1 MASGT
6 AGLGTEIVSVINKLQ
21 DVFTSIGS
29 GPGGQAGID
38 LPQICVLGSQSSGK
52 SSVLENIVGRDF
64 LPRGTGIV
72 TRRPLVLQ
80 LINRAA
86 QAANGVDKTADKAAN
101 ADEWG
106 EFLHLP
112 GEKFY
117 DFHKI
122 RDEIVRDTEAK
133 TGKNAGI
140 SPQPINL
147 RIYSPNVLTLTLVDL
162 PGLTKVPV
170 GDQPRDIEKQIREML
185 TKYISKPAC
194 IILAVTA
201 ANTDLANSDG
211 LKMAREVDP
220 EGTRTIGVLT
230 KVDLMDKGTDVVDIL
245 AGRII
250 PLRLGYVPVV
260 NRGQRDIENG
270 KPISSA
276 LENERDFFENHPSY
290 RSKATFCGTPFL
302 ARKLN
307 MILMHHIRA
316 TLPDIK
322 SRISKNL
329 ATYQSELQTLG
340 GGMGEANSGNIVLS
354 VITEFTSEFRTTIDG
369 NTNDLSLNELSGGA
383 RISFVF
389 HELFNNGVKT
399 IDPFDQVKDGD
410 IRTILYN
417 SSGSTPALFVG
428 TAAFEVI
435 VKQQIKRLEDPAIK
449 CCQLVYDELIRILG
463 QLLAK
468 VQAFRRY
475 PALRERFNAV
485 VVNFFKQAMNPTL
498 KLVQDMVAMQAC
510 YVNTTHPDFIGGH
523 KATAIVSDRLTANK
537 PPTPA
542 NDPKNPRSSI
552 NNNKDLDVD
561 AKQEQSFFGSFFT
574 PKTGPKKQGVAAM
587 EAPPPNIRPQNAL
600 NDRETMETEVIKL
613 LIHSYFNIVKREMI
627 DMVPKAISLTLVSFS
642 KENLQRELL
651 QELYKP
657 EVLDELLKESDF
669 VVGRRKELQTMVQ
682 ALNKAEE
689 YVISSYVAVIYNLL
703 LTCLSLFASL
713 GLWPAYKQRLFA
725 PALPLS
731 RLLLF
736 LAHCTRTPP
745 HALPTFHS
753 PALHTLSHIS
763 LSQVW

>member
-1 MASGT
+1 MA
-6 AGLGTEIVSVINKLQ
+6 AGLGSEIVATINKLQ
-21 DVFTSIGS
+21 DVFSAVGS
-29 GPGGQAGID
+29 SAATID

-80 LINRAA
+80 LVHRPATDAKVNGAA
-86 QAANGVDKTADKAAN
+86 PQLNSGDDKAAN
-101 ADEWG
+101 ANEWG

-117 DFHKI
+117 DFNKI
-122 RDEIVRDTEAK
+122 RAEIVRDTEAK
-133 TGKNAGI
+133 TGRNAGI

-147 RIYSPNVLTLTLVDL
+147 RIFSPNVVTLTLVDL

-170 GDQPRDIEKQIREML
+170 GDQPKDIERQIKDML
-185 TKYISKPAC
+185 LKYISRPAS

-201 ANTDLANSDG
+201 ANQDLANSDG
-211 LKMAREVDP
+211 LKLARDVDP

-230 KVDLMDKGTDVVDIL
+230 KVDLMDTGTDVVDIL

-260 NRGQRDIENG
+260 NRGQRDIETS
-270 KPISSA
+270 KSIVAA
-276 LENERDFFENHPSY
+276 LEHERQFFENHPSY
-290 RSKATFCGTPFL
+290 KSKAQYCGTPWL
-302 ARKLN
+302 ARRLN
-307 MILMHHIRA
+307 VILMHHIRS

-322 SRISKNL
+322 QRITQQLQKFN
-329 ATYQSELQTLG
+329 AELVSLG
-340 GGMGEANSGNIVLS
+340 GPLGDGNAGNVVLS
-354 VITEFTSEFRTTIDG
+354 VITEFTSEFRTVIDG

-389 HELFNNGVKT
+389 HELFNNGVKS

-417 SSGSTPALFVG
+417 SSGSTPSLFVG
-428 TAAFEVI
+428 TTAFEVI
-435 VKQQIKRLEDPAIK
+435 VKQQIKRLEDPSLK

-463 QLLAK
+463 QLLTK
-468 VQAFRRY
+468 VQAFRRF

-485 VVNFFKQAMNPTL
+485 VVNFFKQAMTPTT
-498 KLVQDMVAMQAC
+498 KLVSDMVAMQAC
-510 YVNTTHPDFIGGH
+510 YVNTTHPDFLSGH
-523 KATAIVSDRLTANK
+523 KAMAIITERLNANK
-537 PPTPA
+537 PPPPA
-542 NDPKNPRSSI
+542 PDPKTGKLAPGQI

-561 AKQEQSFFGSFFT
+561 SKKEEPSFFGSFFAKNKSVT
-574 PKTGPKKQGVAAM
+574 KKGSGASVM
-587 EAPPPNIRPQNAL
+587 EAPPAIIRPQAAL
-600 NDRETMETEVIKL
+600 NERETMETDVIKL

-627 DMVPKAISLTLVSFS
+627 DMVPKAISLTLVSHS

-657 EVLDELLKESDF
+657 EVLDDLLKESEF
-669 VVGRRKELQTMVQ
+669 VVSRRKEVVSMVQ

-689 YVISSYVAVIYNLL
+689 IVAGV
-703 LTCLSLFASL
+703 
-713 GLWPAYKQRLFA
+713 
-725 PALPLS
+725 
-731 RLLLF
+731 
-736 LAHCTRTPP
+736 
-745 HALPTFHS
+745 
-753 PALHTLSHIS
+753 
-763 LSQVW
+763 

>member
-1 MASGT
+1 MSTGF
-6 AGLGTEIVSVINKLQ
+6 GQEIVSIVNKLQ
-21 DVFTSIGS
+21 DVFSTVGS
-29 GPGGQAGID
+29 SGSQID

-80 LINRAA
+80 LNHRPATPP
-86 QAANGVDKTADKAAN
+86 QPNANEA
-101 ADEWG
+101 EWG

-117 DFHKI
+117 DFNKI
-122 RDEIVRDTEAK
+122 RAEIIRDTEAK
-133 TGKNAGI
+133 TGRNAGI

-147 RIYSPNVLTLTLVDL
+147 RIFSPNVLTLTLVDL

-170 GDQPRDIEKQIREML
+170 GDQPKDIEKQIKDML
-185 TKYISKPAC
+185 LKFISRPAC

-211 LKMAREVDP
+211 LKLARDVDP

-230 KVDLMDKGTDVVDIL
+230 KVDLMDQGTDVVDIL

-260 NRGQRDIENG
+260 NRGQRDIDTS
-270 KPISSA
+270 KSITAA
-276 LENERDFFENHPSY
+276 LEAERNFFELHTSY
-290 RSKATFCGTPFL
+290 KGKSQYCGTPFL

-307 MILMHHIRA
+307 MILMQHIRN

-322 SRISKNL
+322 ARITQQLQKYN
-329 ATYQSELQTLG
+329 AELISLG
-340 GGMGEANSGNIVLS
+340 GPLGDGSGGNVVLA
-354 VITEFTSEFRTTIDG
+354 VITEFTNEFRTVIDG

-389 HELFNNGVKT
+389 HELFSSGLKS

-417 SSGSTPALFVG
+417 SSGSTPSLFVG
-428 TAAFEVI
+428 TQAFEVI
-435 VKQQIKRLEDPAIK
+435 VKQQIKRLEEPGLK

-463 QLLAK
+463 QLLQK
-468 VQAFRRY
+468 IQAFRRF

-485 VVNFFKQAMNPTL
+485 VVNFFKNAMSPTT
-498 KLVQDMVAMQAC
+498 KLVTDMVAMQAC
-510 YVNTTHPDFIGGH
+510 YVNTTHPDFLGGH
-523 KATAIVSDRLTANK
+523 KANYAMSIVQERLNASK
-537 PPTPA
+537 PPPPGSDSKSGKLTNGA
-542 NDPKNPRSSI
+542 R
-552 NNNKDLDVD
+552 DLDLD
-561 AKQEQSFFGSFFT
+561 LKKEEPSFFGSFFST
-574 PKTGPKKQGVAAM
+574 ARKGQAKKAGPVM
-587 EAPPPNIRPQNAL
+587 ESPPAIIRPQSAL
-600 NDRETMETEVIKL
+600 SERETMETEVIKL

-627 DMVPKAISLTLVSFS
+627 DMVPKAIVLTLVNHS

-651 QELYKP
+651 QELYKSD
-657 EVLDELLKESDF
+657 VLDELMKESEF
-669 VVGRRKELQTMVQ
+669 VVSRRKEVVSMVT

-689 YVISSYVAVIYNLL
+689 IVAGV
-703 LTCLSLFASL
+703 
-713 GLWPAYKQRLFA
+713 
-725 PALPLS
+725 
-731 RLLLF
+731 
-736 LAHCTRTPP
+736 
-745 HALPTFHS
+745 
-753 PALHTLSHIS
+753 
-763 LSQVW
+763 